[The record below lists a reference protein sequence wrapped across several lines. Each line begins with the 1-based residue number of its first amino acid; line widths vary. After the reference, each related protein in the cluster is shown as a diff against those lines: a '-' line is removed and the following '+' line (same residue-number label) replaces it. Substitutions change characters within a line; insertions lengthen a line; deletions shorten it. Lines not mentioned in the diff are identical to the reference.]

1 MKYTFLRKI
10 RVPHGFTLI
19 EILIVIVIAGVLATL
34 AAPSFREYIFNQKI
48 RNASFDLIASLSYA
62 RSEAIT
68 RNAAVDI
75 VPVSISNWAN
85 GWSVRTLV
93 GGTDTALRTQGA
105 YQGLSITDVDAPTK
119 LIYGKDGRLSSV
131 AVDTDVR
138 TFAATINL
146 PTPLAG
152 VTSRCISVQ
161 LIGAAKS
168 TMGDC

>member
-75 VPVSISNWAN
+75 VPVSTSNWAN

-105 YQGLSITDVDAPTK
+105 YEGLSITDSDAPAK
-119 LIYGKDGRLSSV
+119 LTYGKDGRPSLV
-131 AVDTDVR
+131 GGVDN
-138 TFAATINL
+138 TFAATIAL

-152 VTSRCISVQ
+152 VKSRC
-161 LIGAAKS
+161 LTIGLSGTAKS
-168 TMGDC
+168 AEGGC